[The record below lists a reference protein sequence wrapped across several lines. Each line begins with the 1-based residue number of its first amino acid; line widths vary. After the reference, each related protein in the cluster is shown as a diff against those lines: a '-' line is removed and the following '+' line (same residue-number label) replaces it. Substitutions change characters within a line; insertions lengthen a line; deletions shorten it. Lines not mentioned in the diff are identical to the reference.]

1 MDAAVAGTLIKML
14 IDNAS
19 KVHEKNGTQMSDKE
33 LKELTKKINEIY
45 DKADKDKDGQMS
57 DAEAK
62 AANDKA
68 RLDWEIQ
75 KEKDRQEAVADLVDK
90 SKKSTGRKVLEQ
102 GLYNVGDAGAGVA
115 RHFAY
120 PRIRLGEALNAIA
133 NLNQNSVNKYG
144 QAYLLAS
151 GAKQLSDA
159 EQINN
164 VGSTANQMIH
174 DTLNRVNAERDKEL
188 TQEIMLRT
196 GGTPNNGYYQ
206 ELGRHEQAANMSNK
220 ANNGG
225 K

>member
-1 MDAAVAGTLIKML
+1 MNAAVAGTLIKML

-19 KVHEKNGTQMSDKE
+19 KAHEKNGTQMSDKE
-33 LKELTKKINEIY
+33 LKDLTKKINEIY
-45 DKADKDKDGQMS
+45 DNADKDKDGKLS

-75 KEKDRQEAVADLVDK
+75 EEGKRKQAADDLAEK
-90 SKKSTGRKVLEQ
+90 SKKSTGRKILEQ
-102 GLYNVGDAGAGVA
+102 GFYNVGDAGAGVA

-164 VGSTANQMIH
+164 VGSTVNQMIH

-188 TQEIMLRT
+188 TQEIMLKT

-206 ELGRHEQAANMSNK
+206 ELGRHEQAANLSNK